1 MDIPLPNFNTGRG
14 LTASKILE
22 EERHLEHKIWLKI
35 LKQAVLKKSRGGGEL
50 ENSLLLIV
58 SGNEW

>member
-22 EERHLEHKIWLKI
+22 EERHLEHKILIESIKTGSA
-35 LKQAVLKKSRGGGEL
+35 QKKPGWGR
-50 ENSLLLIV
+50 IRK
-58 SGNEW
+58 